1 MRCARKDC
9 SESLHPRRASA
20 RLRWSPVPD
29 HGGRAAP
36 IGRSPCRCDRVSARP
51 SRGRDDGWTRWL
63 HCVYPPGGGVLLFV
77 PHPISPRWHLRRNR
91 GETDSPS
98 FRGRTNTVSPWHP
111 DGYRYRCHGETE
123 RVSTVLPR
131 DLNDLDPRSV
141 STEPDAEGEQ
151 KGHKGGCHRAV
162 VAALLVTAG
171 RHSRPPLRV
180 PLRSAPVPAHPL
192 VAALLGGLTSAASG
206 LALQRP
212 TGAFSGAPPDPGS
225 APRCSRG
232 S

>member
-1 MRCARKDC
+1 MTTAGPGGSTACIPLGAGC
-9 SESLHPRRASA
+9 SSSFRTPFLLGGIFDETEEKPIRRLSAAEQTPFLHDTLTDTSIEAMEKRN
-20 RLRWSPVPD
+20 
-29 HGGRAAP
+29 
-36 IGRSPCRCDRVSARP
+36 
-51 SRGRDDGWTRWL
+51 
-63 HCVYPPGGGVLLFV
+63 VYPRFCRE
-77 PHPISPRWHLRRNR
+77 ISTISIPDLSLPSQMRR
-91 GETDSPS
+91 
-98 FRGRTNTVSPWHP
+98 
-111 DGYRYRCHGETE
+111 
-123 RVSTVLPR
+123 
-131 DLNDLDPRSV
+131 
-141 STEPDAEGEQ
+141 GEQ